1 VRKAEGKNNLKD
13 LGVDKTII
21 LKSIFKKQNGVDWIN
36 LAQDRDKWRAVVNR
50 L

>member
-1 VRKAEGKNNLKD
+1 MRKAEGKNNLKD
-13 LGVDKTII
+13 LGVDETII

-36 LAQDRDKWRAVVNR
+36 LALDRDKWWAVVNR